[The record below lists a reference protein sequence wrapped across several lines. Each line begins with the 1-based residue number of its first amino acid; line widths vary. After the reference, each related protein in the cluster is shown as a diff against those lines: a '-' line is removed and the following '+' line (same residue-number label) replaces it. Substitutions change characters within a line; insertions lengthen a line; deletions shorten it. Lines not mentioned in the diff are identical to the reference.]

1 MPRRPHTIIALTL
14 ALGLLLTATQALAF
28 GVVQGKCLEN
38 NQDQK
43 TIKIEAYDTNF
54 GPASPYGKSTGIQ
67 TVYDV
72 SEAKVGI
79 VPEPGDILRIAFTVE
94 GEKKK
99 AAKVM
104 NVSKQDLRKK

>member
-1 MPRRPHTIIALTL
+1 MRRQHTIVTLAL
-14 ALGLLLTATQALAF
+14 ALGLIFAAGQALAF
-28 GVVQGKCLEN
+28 SVVQGKCLESN
-38 NQDQK
+38 NAQK
-43 TIKIEAYDTNF
+43 TIKVEAYDTNF
-54 GPASPYGKSTGIQ
+54 GPESPYGKSTGIL

-72 SEAKVGI
+72 SEAKIGI
-79 VPEPGDILRIAFTVE
+79 PPQPGDILRIAYTVE

>member
-1 MPRRPHTIIALTL
+1 MRRICSIPALIL
-14 ALGLLLTATQALAF
+14 ACGLILWAGQALAF

-38 NQDQK
+38 NKDQK

-54 GPASPYGKSTGIQ
+54 GPENPYGKSTGIL

-79 VPEPGDILRIAFTVE
+79 TPEPGDILRIAFTVE

>member
-1 MPRRPHTIIALTL
+1 MRRPRYIAALTL
-14 ALGLLLTATQALAF
+14 ALGLVFLAGQALAF

-38 NQDQK
+38 NKDQK
-43 TIKIEAYDTNF
+43 TVKIEEYDTNF
-54 GPASPYGKSTGIQ
+54 SKDNPYGKATGIQ
-67 TVYDV
+67 AVYDV
-72 SEAKVGI
+72 SQAKIGI
-79 VPEPGDILRIAFTVE
+79 NPEPGDILRIAFTVE

>member
-1 MPRRPHTIIALTL
+1 MRCHAFLTAAALTL
-14 ALGLLLTATQALAF
+14 VTFLAGQALAF

-38 NQDQK
+38 NKDQK
-43 TIKIEAYDTNF
+43 TVKIEEYDTNF
-54 GPASPYGKSTGIQ
+54 DQASPYGKTTGIQ

-72 SEAKVGI
+72 SQAKIGI
-79 VPEPGDILRIAFTVE
+79 NPEPGDILRIAYTVE
-94 GEKKK
+94 GEKKV